1 MKRLMLVWV
10 MALCMIVSIFSCAE
24 GENQSDS
31 GIPTSE
37 NVESQRCFVRPSSRE
52 GVDGFIA
59 VIGNIRVDGLL
70 SGADFNS
77 ESCYNVTPERVA
89 AETDIRI
96 YQFSRT
102 AASFALV
109 DGEVYEI
116 CRWFGGWGFFDAYPW
131 DYDGDGQTDLLIT
144 SSWGSGLHRAELSVF
159 NRATK
164 EITVL
169 YDTTED
175 GLCYRGIYDLCFN
188 DTVITDPY
196 EGNGII
202 AVGIDYVQLV
212 VTENDDYPYHF
223 EKCGSYGAIQL
234 EMDKPVF
241 RSMSHITGKWQLYTR
256 TDCTETINVLAE
268 GPDHCSVLYEFRN
281 NGTYHYQCEA
291 WFGRE
296 RSDDRTGTYVVCGNW
311 LVLDDAETIWI
322 STSVVGLTLHYS
334 RFETLIDTL
343 IPAT

>member
-10 MALCMIVSIFSCAE
+10 TILCLAVPAFACAAGESPSDPDMPVSGN
-24 GENQSDS
+24 GES
-31 GIPTSE
+31 
-37 NVESQRCFVRPSSRE
+37 RRYFMRPSSRD
-52 GVDGFIA
+52 GVDAFLSI
-59 VIGNIRVDGLL
+59 IGKIREDGLL
-70 SGADFNS
+70 HGADFS
-77 ESCYNVTPERVA
+77 PETCYNVTPERVT

-96 YQFSRT
+96 FRYSET
-102 AASFALV
+102 AASYALV

-116 CRWFGGWGFFDAYPW
+116 CRWFGGSGFVDAYPL
-131 DYDGDGQTDLLIT
+131 DYDGDGQTDLLIA

-175 GLCYRGIYDLCFN
+175 GLYDLCFS

-202 AVGIDYVQLV
+202 AVGVDCVECVI
-212 VTENDDYPYHF
+212 TGNDDEPCYF
-223 EKCGSYGAIQL
+223 ENRGSYGAIQL
-234 EMDKPVF
+234 WMDVPVF
-241 RSMSHITGKWQLYTR
+241 RSTSRIVGQWQLRTR
-256 TDCTETINVLAE
+256 TDCTEVIDVLAD
-268 GPDHCSVLYEFRN
+268 GPDHCSVFYEFRN
-281 NGTYHYQCEA
+281 DGTYHYHCDA

-311 LVLDDAETIWI
+311 LVLDNAETIW
-322 STSVVGLTLHYS
+322 TVVSDDGLALDYTQY
-334 RFETLIDTL
+334 ETLIDTFV
-343 IPAT
+343 PVT